1 MLATTTPAL
10 TDVLNS
16 CLRYAGALEVRTGQ
30 AHGVELCRTYVKIF
44 QGASVGARS
53 IVRFVRVSDGAVFAP
68 KSWKAPNLSRRLG
81 SIGDLSR
88 KLMANVV
95 LGEAA

>member
-1 MLATTTPAL
+1 MLATPTLPST
-10 TDVLNS
+10 LNA
-16 CLRYAGALEVRTGQ
+16 CVRYADALALRTGQ
-30 AHGVELCRTYVKIF
+30 AHGVELGRTYVRIH
-44 QGASVGARS
+44 QGSARGARS
-53 IVRFVRVSDGAVFAP
+53 IVRFVRVTDGAVFAP
-68 KSWKAPNLSRRLG
+68 KSWKAPNLSRRVG